1 MKTLILIILFFFL
14 ASVTQAVN
22 TTCYVAS
29 DGAAGNTGLTPDS
42 PKALPSQCLTVLAG
56 AAPTTGHTL
65 YIEKGSYTDNMTVS
79 NANLAGVSI
88 IGVDDLLTLAAAN
101 RSDVVISKTDDRVLY
116 ATRNCSISNL
126 SMTGGTTALS
136 LAKTDAAGITV
147 TATNVHLYDARK
159 YIVYVNAGSS
169 WVSTGSKYEGGND
182 TDGWQC
188 GILLN
193 SNGPNSW
200 TGSFDVYGP
209 GALYSFGTNWGFANL
224 GTGTLSLSNVD
235 VAQVVREASDIASHG
250 ISKSEITINSCASD
264 GLVIKTDA
272 ELLAR
277 ALHEI
282 LVNAMAAGDGP
293 IEIAIAREVSDAVIL
308 VTDSG
313 TGIPDEVLPRVFE
326 PFFTTKEKARGL
338 GLTRTLAFIEQL
350 GGTVEIAKNGP
361 DGTTVSVRVPDRGQ
375 NK

>member
-1 MKTLILIILFFFL
+1 MARQLLVPTLTMKPELTNNLIDNLTEVVGHIRSARDDVEIEKVLR
-14 ASVTQAVN
+14 AWADGIQTRIN
-22 TTCYVAS
+22 TEKLE
-29 DGAAGNTGLTPDS
+29 AAGR
-42 PKALPSQCLTVLAG
+42 LAG
-56 AAPTTGHTL
+56 WLAHKINNPLGAISGNAQLLARRLERDIGDPDTL
-65 YIEKGSYTDNMTVS
+65 ETYNRHLSGIRQQVERCAEITN
-79 NANLAGVSI
+79 
-88 IGVDDLLTLAAAN
+88 DLLDFTKPM
-101 RSDVVISKTDDRVLY
+101 DV
-116 ATRNCSISNL
+116 
-126 SMTGGTTALS
+126 
-136 LAKTDAAGITV
+136 
-147 TATNVHLYDARK
+147 
-159 YIVYVNAGSS
+159 
-169 WVSTGSKYEGGND
+169 
-182 TDGWQC
+182 
-188 GILLN
+188 
-193 SNGPNSW
+193 
-200 TGSFDVYGP
+200 
-209 GALYSFGTNWGFANL
+209 
-224 GTGTLSLSNVD
+224 SLSNVD